1 MYSIRV
7 HTYMCLYIH
16 IGRKIITIKTKAS
29 ACARLWI
36 SSTVRREGVVDGPW
50 VCKARARLPN
60 LSENIANVDYN
71 NTICIYYICT
81 LFPRRV
87 NEIIYTAATASYIIY
102 IYINRVIS
110 LFLFLHRPSLFYEF
124 AVFIFWTLQDVDTIF
139 VYVFFIILFIINL
152 NIFFSLQK

>member
-1 MYSIRV
+1 
-7 HTYMCLYIH
+7 MCLYIH

-102 IYINRVIS
+102 IYKQSDILI
-110 LFLFLHRPSLFYEF
+110 
-124 AVFIFWTLQDVDTIF
+124 FIFTSSKLVLWIRCFHFLNSTGRRYYFCLR
-139 VYVFFIILFIINL
+139 FFYYFIHH
-152 NIFFSLQK
+152 